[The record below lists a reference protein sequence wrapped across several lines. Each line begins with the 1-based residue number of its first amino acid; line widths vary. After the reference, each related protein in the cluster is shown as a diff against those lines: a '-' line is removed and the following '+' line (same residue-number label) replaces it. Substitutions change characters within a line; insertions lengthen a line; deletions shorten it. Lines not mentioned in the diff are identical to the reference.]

1 MSGVG
6 ATMPFALELIEVS
19 RTYVGPPTVT
29 ALEGVD
35 LQIRAGELAAIVG
48 PSGSGK
54 SSLLHT
60 MGALDRPTSGR
71 VLIDGTDVSTLN
83 DRKLSR
89 LRGRRVGFV
98 FQSFHLV
105 EGLTALD
112 NVAAGLMYQ
121 GLARRA
127 RRRTAGDA
135 LDRVGL
141 ADRTDHRPA
150 QLSGGELQRVAIAR
164 AIVGRPAIVLADEP
178 TGNLDSRTGSDIVRL
193 LSDLNA
199 SGTTI
204 VIITHD
210 LDLASRMPRR
220 IDLRDGRLVSDSS
233 HRDIPHQTRCAT

>member
-1 MSGVG
+1 
-6 ATMPFALELIEVS
+6 
-19 RTYVGPPTVT
+19 
-29 ALEGVD
+29 
-35 LQIRAGELAAIVG
+35 
-48 PSGSGK
+48 
-54 SSLLHT
+54 
-60 MGALDRPTSGR
+60 MGALDRPTSCR
-71 VLIDGTDVSTLN
+71 VLIDGTDFSTLN

-121 GLARRA
+121 GLAPRA

-233 HRDIPHQTRCAT
+233 HRDIPLQTRCAT

>member
-1 MSGVG
+1 
-6 ATMPFALELIEVS
+6 MPFALELIEVS

-121 GLARRA
+121 GLAPRA
-127 RRRTAGDA
+127 RRRTARDA

-233 HRDIPHQTRCAT
+233 HRDIAHQTRCAT